1 MTDRRP
7 PALDLAGYVLA
18 LMATLFG
25 LHLLDAGALAAPP
38 FLAGTGALQR
48 WLEARDAAAAVFALM
63 RLGAVIVTFYLL
75 VTALAALAL
84 RAMGAGRA
92 ANLAEAVS
100 LPAARRLVQAVA
112 GVSLAASAVGVAGA
126 LTAPG
131 AAGAAV
137 RRASS
142 EQVVSMHPLPEDE
155 VVMQRLPD
163 LPDLPDLTHLHSER
177 APAPGSWTIRPGDHF
192 WRVAEEVLT
201 SAWGRRARGQEITT
215 YWRQL
220 VEANRGRLVDANN
233 DDLLIPGQVI
243 ELPAPPP
250 ASG

>member
-1 MTDRRP
+1 MTGRRP

-18 LMATLFG
+18 LMATLVG

-38 FLAGTGALQR
+38 LLAGAGALRR
-48 WLEARDAAAAVFALM
+48 WLEARDSAAALFALI
-63 RLGAVIVTFYLL
+63 RLCAVILTCYLL
-75 VTALAALAL
+75 VTTLAALAL
-84 RAMGAGRA
+84 RIIGAARA
-92 ANLAEAVS
+92 ASLLDAIS
-100 LPAARRLVQAVA
+100 LPAARRLVQAMA
-112 GVSLAASAVGVAGA
+112 GVSFAASAVGVVGA

-131 AAGAAV
+131 AAGAAI

-142 EQVVSMHPLPEDE
+142 EQVVSMHSLSEDQ
-155 VVMQRLPD
+155 VVMRRLPD
-163 LPDLPDLTHLHSER
+163 LPDLPDLHSAR
-177 APAPGSWTIRPGDHF
+177 VPSSSWTIRPGDHF

-201 SAWGRRARGQEITT
+201 SAWGRRARGPEITT

-220 VEANRGRLVDANN
+220 VEANRARLVDANN

-250 ASG
+250 APG

>member
-1 MTDRRP
+1 MTGRRP

-18 LMATLFG
+18 LMATLVG

-38 FLAGTGALQR
+38 FLAGTGALRR
-48 WLEARDAAAAVFALM
+48 WLDARDAAAAVFALI
-63 RLGAVIVTFYLL
+63 RLGAVIVTWYLL

-84 RAMGAGRA
+84 RAMGAARA
-92 ANLAEAVS
+92 ATLAEALS

-155 VVMQRLPD
+155 VVMRRLPD
-163 LPDLPDLTHLHSER
+163 LPDLPELHSER
-177 APAPGSWTIRPGDHF
+177 APAPGSWTIRAGDHF

-201 SAWGRRARGQEITT
+201 SAWGRRARGREITT

-220 VEANRGRLVDANN
+220 VEANRGRLVDPNN